1 MSALKSE
8 ALKEFGNAAKSLMNP
23 ALQEYKAKGGK
34 VIGLM
39 YHFVPEEII
48 TAAGMMPYRMRATGS
63 EGTELSE
70 GYFTQVNCSLVRH
83 FFDSG
88 MRGRLSFLDGVVSV
102 NNCDHIRR
110 LYDNWQWKVKTPY
123 MHFMVFPKKIGKEQV
138 EAYREQLAGFRE
150 SLEKHF
156 GVKITDEKLR
166 EAIRLHNE
174 TRRLQRE
181 LYALRKG
188 DAPPLTGTETLAAM
202 VAGTCIPRDRYN
214 ALLKQLLQECKS
226 SGAVNGYKARIVVMG
241 GEIDEPKFVEIIENQ
256 GGLVVGDALGY
267 GSRAIVKDVDE
278 TGDPL
283 AALARYQLVDRPADP
298 RIFGTTF
305 GRNEYVVEQVRE
317 YKADGVVSVRLIA
330 CDLYGFEQVN
340 LSKHLKKNGIPHLG
354 LEIEYVI
361 DSVGQMK
368 TRVQAFLESIAE
380 AKHDNRN

>member
-8 ALKEFGNAAKSLMNP
+8 ALREFEDAAKTLMNP
-23 ALQEYKAKGGK
+23 ALQEFKEKGGK
-34 VIGLM
+34 VIGFM
-39 YHFVPEEII
+39 YHFIPEEIV

-88 MRGRLSFLDGVVSV
+88 MRGRMSFLDGVVSA

-123 MHFMVFPKKIGKEQV
+123 MHFMVFPKKTGKEQV
-138 EAYREQLAGFRE
+138 EAYREQLADFRE
-150 SLEKHF
+150 SLEKAF
-156 GVKITDEKLR
+156 NVKITDEKLHD
-166 EAIRLHNE
+166 AIRLHNE

-188 DAPPLTGTETLAAM
+188 DAPPITGTQTLAAM

-214 ALLKQLLQECKS
+214 ALLKQLIKDCSAAK
-226 SGAVNGYKARIVVMG
+226 GGNGYKARIVVMG
-241 GEIDEPKFVEIIENQ
+241 GEIDEPKFVEIIEGQ

-267 GSRAIVKDVDE
+267 GSRSIVADVDE

-283 AALARYQLVDRPADP
+283 TALSRYQLVDRPADP
-298 RIFGTTF
+298 RIFGTSF
-305 GRNEYVVEQVRE
+305 DRNDYVVKQVRE

-340 LSKHLKKNGIPHLG
+340 LSKHLKRNGIPHLG

-361 DSVGQMK
+361 DAAGQMK

-380 AKHDNRN
+380 AKHDRN

>member
-1 MSALKSE
+1 MSAISSE
-8 ALKEFGNAAKSLMNP
+8 ALREFENAAKTLKNP
-23 ALQEYKAKGGK
+23 ALQEYKEKGGRI
-34 VIGLM
+34 IGLM
-39 YHFVPEEII
+39 YHFIPEEIV

-70 GYFTQVNCSLVRH
+70 GYFTQINCSLVRH

-88 MRGRLSFLDGVVSV
+88 MRGKLSFLDGVVSV

-123 MHFMVFPKKIGKEQV
+123 MHFMVFPKKTGAEQV
-138 EAYREQLAGFRE
+138 EAYREQLFGFQE
-150 SLEKHF
+150 SLEKAF
-156 GVKITDEKLR
+156 NVKITDEKLR
-166 EAIRLHNE
+166 EAIRSHNE
-174 TRRLQRE
+174 IRRLQRE
-181 LYALRKG
+181 LYELRKG
-188 DAPPLTGTETLAAM
+188 EAPPLTGAQTLATM
-202 VAGTCIPRDRYN
+202 VAGTCIPGDRYK
-214 ALLKQLLQECKS
+214 ALLKQLLKDCKS
-226 SGAVNGYKARIVVMG
+226 MRTGNGYKARIVVMG
-241 GEIDEPKFVEIIENQ
+241 GEIDEPKFVEIIEKQ

-267 GSRAIVKDVDE
+267 GSRAIRKDVDE

-283 AALARYQLVDRPADP
+283 TALARYQLVDRPADP
-298 RIFGTTF
+298 RIFGTSF
-305 GRNEYVVEQVRE
+305 DRNDYVVKQVRE

-361 DSVGQMK
+361 DAVGQMK

-380 AKHDNRN
+380 GKHDRN